1 MLETITIRFAKYT
14 DLESIR
20 ELVVELAIF
29 EKEPEAVKAVL
40 IDYQQAFDD
49 NLISMIVAEY
59 DGQIIGM
66 TLFYNTFSTWLG
78 KMLYLE
84 DFVVK
89 ANFRGKKVGKLLFDA
104 TIKEAK
110 ARSCKLIKWQV
121 LDWNKDA
128 SRFYQKHGAKIETNW
143 WNCKIIF

>member
-1 MLETITIRFAKYT
+1 MLEKINIRFAEYT

-40 IDYQQAFDD
+40 VDYQRAFDD

-78 KMLYLE
+78 KMLYME

-89 ANFRGKKVGKLLFDA
+89 ADFRGKKVGKSLFDA
-104 TIKEAK
+104 TINEAK

-128 SRFYQKHGAKIETNW
+128 SRFYQKHGAEIETNW